1 MRLGKVRV
9 VQLLF
14 GVAKQLEDFDDE
26 PVVLF
31 ESEWAVDWVV
41 QHNESL
47 KLRFEGIHS
56 K

>member
-1 MRLGKVRV
+1 MVLTSTSMV
-9 VQLLF
+9 VL
-14 GVAKQLEDFDDE
+14 DRDDE

-31 ESEWAVDWVV
+31 ESEWAIDWAV